1 MIVLTHFDNPRGTR
15 YFPGVAVSHAF
26 QLTAITAEKSRSRG
40 EILIIRPFLSAGLKF
55 AFCIVVI
62 NTISEAEMTLLQPV
76 AAARNSMIRV
86 TRLFRDV
93 TISRRDYSR
102 R

>member
-1 MIVLTHFDNPRGTR
+1 
-15 YFPGVAVSHAF
+15 
-26 QLTAITAEKSRSRG
+26 
-40 EILIIRPFLSAGLKF
+40 
-55 AFCIVVI
+55 
-62 NTISEAEMTLLQPV
+62 MTLLQPV